1 MGSCMKFDPVTSKK
15 EIFLISEIGLNHNGD
30 FATAERMI
38 RLSASAG
45 ADAVK
50 FQTYN
55 PEMMYSKYCKSL
67 LETGKEITPDES
79 IIDFFAKFCF
89 SENDL
94 MRLKK
99 IADELSVVFFSAPFD
114 IESVDVL
121 EKIGVSMYKI
131 ASSEVTH
138 ERLLRKIA
146 TTGKSVIMST
156 GFSGENDI
164 DQAVGLF
171 DERTLSL
178 LHCVSLYPLEKKD
191 AHLSRI
197 VALNE
202 RYGKR
207 TGFSDHSP
215 DTTLAEYAAVA
226 GAAIIEK
233 HFTISR
239 DFECPDGN
247 VSITPEQMAYLRKS
261 LNDIHQIMGKRE
273 IIYGCG
279 EEKVAKSARRSLFAS
294 RDIIAGEIISE
305 ADIIEKRPGTGIPAN
320 KWTSVIGKKALRN
333 ITKDYMIR
341 FEDLI

>member
-1 MGSCMKFDPVTSKK
+1 MKVDPVTSKK
-15 EIFLISEIGLNHNGD
+15 GVFLISEIGLNHNGD

-55 PEMMYSKYCKSL
+55 PDKMYSIYCKSL
-67 LETGKEITPDES
+67 LETGREDSPDKS

-89 SENDL
+89 SMNDL

-99 IADELSVVFFSAPFD
+99 IADESSIEFFSAPFD
-114 IESVDVL
+114 VESVDIL
-121 EKIGVSMYKI
+121 EKINVSMYKV

-138 ERLLRKIA
+138 DRLLRKIA
-146 TTGKSVIMST
+146 STGKSVIMST
-156 GFSGENDI
+156 GFSGENEI
-164 DQAVGLF
+164 DQAVDMF
-171 DERTLSL
+171 DASKLSL
-178 LHCVSLYPLEKKD
+178 LHCVSLYPLDKKD

-197 VALNE
+197 IALNE
-202 RYGKR
+202 RYGRK

-215 DTTLAEYAAVA
+215 DTILAEYAVVA
-226 GAAIIEK
+226 GATIIEK

-247 VSITPEQMAYLRKS
+247 VSITPEQMAHLRKS
-261 LNDIHQIMGKRE
+261 IDDIYQIMGEKE
-273 IIYGCG
+273 LIYGSD

-294 RDIIAGEIISE
+294 RDIREGEIISE
-305 ADIIEKRPGTGIPAN
+305 EDIIEKRPGTGIPAN
-320 KWTSVIGKKALRN
+320 KWTMVIGKKALRN
-333 ITKDYMIR
+333 ISKDHMIR
-341 FEDLI
+341 FEDIE